1 MRIISVLSKVCMMR
15 YHEKTIQGIG
25 MYLQVKNDAQSI
37 GGRSIYALSIVE
49 GIYYM
54 VTYVC
59 IILTEIEQARTLK
72 MQSSEARFWSC
83 RRDSKRRAYA
93 TLS

>member
-1 MRIISVLSKVCMMR
+1 
-15 YHEKTIQGIG
+15 
-25 MYLQVKNDAQSI
+25 MYLQGENDAQSI

-49 GIYYM
+49 GIYSM

-59 IILTEIEQARTLK
+59 IILTESEQARTLEE
-72 MQSSEARFWSC
+72 QFSEACFWFC
-83 RRDSKRRAYA
+83 RRDIKRRTYA